1 VSTQSTQIEIAFGKS
16 SSAQYDKAVR
26 LASKLPNFKTSK
38 SIKDE
43 NEVKLS
49 GEECRMHL
57 KTIDQLLQIVG
68 SWKSTRVKMNGSDI
82 SAAEASLAINPPMSC
97 YTKYLKT
104 VRQDSYC
111 EQAGGFENGQDK
123 GWGCR
128 LHLEIQLETPRTH
141 YRFSPTRKTHW
152 FQFGKLDSSGK
163 EWIIDKKD
171 ILALLKAESKKRF
184 LDLCP
189 VYDFSMVENQ
199 VSKLPDKLSLEENGK
214 WVLFTEEED
223 EGAFVVAKNPTV
235 VPKSFLESRSHSL
248 GINYPLNLG
257 LVKQEKPSNKESQK
271 VRNIPSVTFSEVGGI
286 EGQLEQIRTVI
297 ELPMKRPDIFKH
309 LGIAQHRGII
319 LYGPPGCGKTL
330 IAKAIANEIQA
341 HFISVK
347 GPEIKDKYVGQSE
360 QNLRNIFDEAREMQ
374 PSIIFFDE
382 IDSLTPTRTGDDRG
396 LTASL
401 VNQFLSLMD
410 GIEEFGNVCVLAST
424 NRLELIDPAILR
436 PGRFDY
442 KLEIPMP
449 DLAGIRKI
457 LSILISKMTI
467 ASDFDAESFA
477 AKLYGCSGAD
487 IAFVVRE
494 AGYVCI
500 RRTVDVSKELREE
513 EKMSVEKLNI
523 SSIDFNLALM
533 KLTTQKT

>member
-1 VSTQSTQIEIAFGKS
+1 
-16 SSAQYDKAVR
+16 
-26 LASKLPNFKTSK
+26 
-38 SIKDE
+38 
-43 NEVKLS
+43 
-49 GEECRMHL
+49 M
-57 KTIDQLLQIVG
+57 
-68 SWKSTRVKMNGSDI
+68 
-82 SAAEASLAINPPMSC
+82 
-97 YTKYLKT
+97 
-104 VRQDSYC
+104 
-111 EQAGGFENGQDK
+111 
-123 GWGCR
+123 
-128 LHLEIQLETPRTH
+128 
-141 YRFSPTRKTHW
+141 
-152 FQFGKLDSSGK
+152 
-163 EWIIDKKD
+163 
-171 ILALLKAESKKRF
+171 
-184 LDLCP
+184 
-189 VYDFSMVENQ
+189 
-199 VSKLPDKLSLEENGK
+199 
-214 WVLFTEEED
+214 
-223 EGAFVVAKNPTV
+223 
-235 VPKSFLESRSHSL
+235 
-248 GINYPLNLG
+248 
-257 LVKQEKPSNKESQK
+257 
-271 VRNIPSVTFSEVGGI
+271 
-286 EGQLEQIRTVI
+286 
-297 ELPMKRPDIFKH
+297 
-309 LGIAQHRGII
+309 
-319 LYGPPGCGKTL
+319 

-494 AGYVCI
+494 AGYLCI

-523 SSIDFNLALM
+523 SSIDFNVALM
-533 KLTTQKT
+533 NLTTQKT